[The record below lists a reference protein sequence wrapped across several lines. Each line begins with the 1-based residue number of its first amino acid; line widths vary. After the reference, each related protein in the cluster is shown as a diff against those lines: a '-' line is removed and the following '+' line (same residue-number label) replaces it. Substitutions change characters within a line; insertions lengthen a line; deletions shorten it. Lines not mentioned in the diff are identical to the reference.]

1 MPVRNA
7 KVQNTLL
14 FHSTALFMQSKC
26 VITLI
31 KSGPSP
37 LQGEAMV
44 VTGETGLCWA
54 GSSLVIDKIF
64 LCSLHQIDQIELE
77 AGYIFYLLTF

>member
-1 MPVRNA
+1 MLGPWNMPVRNA
-7 KVQNTLL
+7 EVQDTLL

-44 VTGETGLCWA
+44 VTGETGLCFVLIQSIAW
-54 GSSLVIDKIF
+54 
-64 LCSLHQIDQIELE
+64 
-77 AGYIFYLLTF
+77 

>member
-1 MPVRNA
+1 MTVRNA

-37 LQGEAMV
+37 LQDEAMV
-44 VTGETGLCWA
+44 VTGETGLCFVLIQSIAW
-54 GSSLVIDKIF
+54 
-64 LCSLHQIDQIELE
+64 
-77 AGYIFYLLTF
+77 